1 MKFKENLEGVNV
13 IQKNDDAFVFDKAAL
28 DVLSGLE
35 KTREDFWNLDNTS
48 ANLLSLLVKLKGSKN
63 ALEIGTSN
71 GYSGIW
77 LAQALK
83 ETGGKLTTIEFWDN
97 RLDVAVENFKKAGVN
112 DIVETR
118 LGQAVMILEE
128 MFQEIYPQKNV
139 KEIDDKAF
147 EDATNSRSEKLFDFV
162 FIDANK
168 SEYIKY
174 FNLIHPMLQK
184 GGVIVADNILSHY
197 KKVEPFVKAITD
209 NQNYQTQLIP
219 IDTGMIAAYKLE

>member
-1 MKFKENLEGVNV
+1 MKFKENLEGVE
-13 IQKNDDAFVFDKAAL
+13 IIKKSPDAFVFDEAAL
-28 DVLSGLE
+28 EVLSELD
-35 KTREDFWNLDNTS
+35 KTREDFWNLDSTS
-48 ANLLSLLVKLKGSKN
+48 ANFLSLLVKLKGAKN

-83 ETGGKLTTIEFWDN
+83 KTGGKLTTIEFWDN
-97 RLDVAVENFKKAGVN
+97 RLDVAVENFKKAGMN
-112 DIVETR
+112 DIVQTR

-128 MFQEIYPQKNV
+128 MFVEIYPGKNPDD
-139 KEIDDKAF
+139 IDDKAF
-147 EDATNSRSEKLFDFV
+147 SNAARDHAEKLFDFV

-174 FNLIHPMLQK
+174 FKLIHPMLQK

-197 KKVEPFVKAITD
+197 KKVEPFVQAITS
-209 NQNYQTQLIP
+209 NPNYQSQLIP
-219 IDTGMIAAYKLE
+219 IDTGMLVACKIK

>member
-1 MKFKENLEGVNV
+1 MKFKENLEG
-13 IQKNDDAFVFDKAAL
+13 IEIIKKSADSFLFDESAL
-28 DVLSGLE
+28 NVLSTLD
-35 KTREDFWNLDNTS
+35 KTREDFWNLDDTS
-48 ANLLSLLVKLKGSKN
+48 ANFLSLLVKIKGAKN

-77 LAQALK
+77 LANALK
-83 ETGGKLTTIEFWDN
+83 ETGGRLTTIEFWDN
-97 RLDVAVENFKKAGVN
+97 RLNVAIENFKKAGVD

-128 MFQEIYPQKNV
+128 MFMEIYPGKNV
-139 KEIDDKAF
+139 DNIDNEAF
-147 EDATNSRSEKLFDFV
+147 EDAVREYGEKLFDFV

-174 FNLIHPMLQK
+174 FKLIHPILKK

-197 KKVEPFVKAITD
+197 KKVEPFVQTITSHP
-209 NQNYQTQLIP
+209 NYQTQLIP
-219 IDTGMIAAYKLE
+219 MDTGMLVSYKI

>member
-1 MKFKENLEGVNV
+1 MKFKENLEG
-13 IQKNDDAFVFDKAAL
+13 IEIIKKSPDEFVFDKAAL
-28 DVLSGLE
+28 GVLSELE

-48 ANLLSLLVKLKGSKN
+48 ANFLSLLAKLKGTKN

-77 LAQALK
+77 LAKALK

-97 RLDVAVENFKKAGVN
+97 RLDVAIENFKKAGVD
-112 DIVETR
+112 DIITPK

-128 MFQEIYPQKNV
+128 MFMEIYPKKNV
-139 KEIDDKAF
+139 GEIDDEAFSKAM
-147 EDATNSRSEKLFDFV
+147 RSNGEKFFDFV

-197 KKVEPFVKAITD
+197 KKVDPFVKAITSHP
-209 NQNYQTQLIP
+209 NYQTQLIP
-219 IDTGMIAAYKLE
+219 IDTGMIISYKI

>member
-1 MKFKENLEGVNV
+1 MKYKENLEGLE
-13 IQKNDDAFVFDKAAL
+13 IIKKSNDSLIFGGAAL
-28 DVLSGLE
+28 NVLSSLD
-35 KTREDFWNLDNTS
+35 KTREDFWNVDNES
-48 ANLLSLLVKLKGSKN
+48 ANFLSLLVKLSKAKN

-83 ETGGKLTTIEFWDN
+83 TTGGKLTTIEFWEN
-97 RLDVAVENFKKAGVN
+97 RLNIALENFKKAGTD
-112 DIVETR
+112 DIVEAR

-128 MFQEIYPQKNV
+128 MFNEIYPKKN
-139 KEIDDKAF
+139 IDDIDEKSFTEAF
-147 EDATNSRSEKLFDFV
+147 QKGKEKFFDFV

-197 KKVEPFVKAITD
+197 KKVEPYVKAVTSHP
-209 NQNYQTQLIP
+209 NYQSQLIP
-219 IDTGMIAAYKLE
+219 LDTGMMVSVKM